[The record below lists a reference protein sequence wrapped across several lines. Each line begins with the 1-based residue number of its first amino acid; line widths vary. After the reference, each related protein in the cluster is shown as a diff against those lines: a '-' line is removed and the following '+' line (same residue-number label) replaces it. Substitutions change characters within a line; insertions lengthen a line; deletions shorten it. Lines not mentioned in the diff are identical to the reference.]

1 MPQVQDLLRFA
12 NQKINTSDHLTY
24 ITYPTVNENKLMIS
38 IVENI
43 FVGMTAGMDAL
54 LLYERTFKR
63 VPMYADDFRAKV
75 ELLKSHAAD
84 RYNLDRK
91 YIIAL
96 EDLRMLIEAHKKS
109 TTEISH
115 REKFVIFSDTYQ
127 MKALTIENVK
137 SYLALAKSFMDKV
150 NKVLANAGRY

>member
-1 MPQVQDLLRFA
+1 MDRVRELLQVA

-38 IVENI
+38 IIENI
-43 FVGMTAGMDAL
+43 YMGMVAGMDAL
-54 LLYERTFKR
+54 LIYERNFKR
-63 VPMYADDFRAKV
+63 VPLYVDDFRAKV
-75 ELLKSHAAD
+75 ELLKSHAAQ
-84 RYNLDRK
+84 RYNIDRK
-91 YIIAL
+91 YIVAV
-96 EDLRMLIEAHKKS
+96 ENLRMLVEAHKKS

-137 SYLALAKSFMDKV
+137 SYLILAKEFVDKV
-150 NKVLANAGRY
+150 NRVLANAGRY